1 MALEFR
7 KEALKKLSSPDDL
20 DRLMPVT
27 DSRGWIAMIA
37 SGVLLA
43 AALVWGF
50 FGNIQTVVQ
59 GEGIFTKVGY
69 INNIPALTS
78 GVIKDIAVKG
88 GDSFTKGQILARIEQ
103 PELRHTYENA
113 LLESQSVHLHQKEQ
127 VAFLQKTITS
137 LAERVT
143 RMNRLF
149 QDGRIDKGIVTGVE
163 QELMVAKKQLYD
175 LEEKALAVS
184 RKTDVAR
191 SNYQQQCNIIAP
203 FSGIVTEREFNN
215 GDFIRTGEG
224 AFEVEESGKVVTMK
238 NEQVAGDS
246 STSLV
251 FVMYVTAEM
260 VKKVQPGMLVY
271 VASSTVKPEEYGN
284 MVGQVIFIS
293 QYPKTY
299 HSIVTDFNEDLA
311 KRFTAQGSPY
321 RVKVKIQPDKSTF
334 SGFRWTSG
342 KGPRTIITS
351 GILGN
356 GLIAIDNQRPIDLV
370 IPLFKKNFLGQTL

>member
-184 RKTDVAR
+184 RKTDVA
-191 SNYQQQCNIIAP
+191 
-203 FSGIVTEREFNN
+203 
-215 GDFIRTGEG
+215 
-224 AFEVEESGKVVTMK
+224 
-238 NEQVAGDS
+238 S
-246 STSLV
+246 STSSH
-251 FVMYVTAEM
+251 F
-260 VKKVQPGMLVY
+260 
-271 VASSTVKPEEYGN
+271 
-284 MVGQVIFIS
+284 
-293 QYPKTY
+293 
-299 HSIVTDFNEDLA
+299 
-311 KRFTAQGSPY
+311 
-321 RVKVKIQPDKSTF
+321 
-334 SGFRWTSG
+334 
-342 KGPRTIITS
+342 
-351 GILGN
+351 
-356 GLIAIDNQRPIDLV
+356 
-370 IPLFKKNFLGQTL
+370 